1 MKPAL
6 LFLIAILTIGSSSAQ
21 VAKQDTMVYG
31 TVSVNKDDR
40 INILGEKMFEY
51 NVAVAKSIRASKG
64 YRLML
69 LSTSDRELAMQ
80 LRTRLLKQYPE
91 HKVYMAYQAP
101 FIKLKMGNF
110 ENKEDAEDL
119 RKQLMRQKLT
129 PGNIYVVPE
138 TIELKPEKELEDQE

>member
-6 LFLIAILTIGSSSAQ
+6 LFFVGIVAFSAPRAQ
-21 VAKQDTMVYG
+21 VAKPDTMVYG

-51 NVAVAKSIRASKG
+51 NVALAKNIRASRG

-69 LSTSDRELAMQ
+69 LSTSDRDLAMR
-80 LRTRLLKQYPE
+80 LRTRLLSQYPE

-110 ENKEDAEDL
+110 ENRDDAEDL
-119 RKQLMRQKLT
+119 KKTVNQAKVNPRKYLCCS
-129 PGNIYVVPE
+129 GNN
-138 TIELKPEKELEDQE
+138 